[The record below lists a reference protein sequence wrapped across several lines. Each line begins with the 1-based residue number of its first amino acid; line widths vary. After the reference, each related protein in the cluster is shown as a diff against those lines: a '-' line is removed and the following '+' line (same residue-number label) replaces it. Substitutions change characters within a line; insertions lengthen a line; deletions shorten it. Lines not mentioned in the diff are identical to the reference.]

1 MKLPLCL
8 VLQFIFILPV
18 FASTE
23 ASDEKIYKHCTF
35 FNKGENLQ
43 YLVEDVIEQI
53 SHRSKLSISNVNAPI
68 KRCVQMMGTG
78 EVDFMLSIRVDEYT
92 SKHMDFIF
100 VSDELSKIIFYI
112 RKSDGD
118 WLNRYSDLQGET
130 VGVMSDLAYFDRF
143 DLDDS
148 VKKLSVNK
156 TKQLPKILEASR
168 VKAYVT
174 YAGLADSNE
183 DNATIVKAPY
193 FHSVKMAILG
203 IYKNSPM
210 QSQRLLLED
219 TVNSIMDDGTFA
231 KLRRKYMTSFQTPD
245 EAQQG
250 EQPINKVATD
260 KPN

>member
-1 MKLPLCL
+1 MKLPLYL

-23 ASDEKIYKHCTF
+23 ASDKKEYKHCTF
-35 FNKGENLQ
+35 FNKGENLH
-43 YLVEDVIEQI
+43 YLVEDIVEEI

-68 KRCVQMMGTG
+68 KRCVQMMVAG
-78 EVDFMLSIRVDEYT
+78 EVDLMLSIRVDEYT
-92 SKHMDFIF
+92 SEHMDFIF

-130 VGVMSDLAYFDRF
+130 IGVMSGLGYFERF

-148 VKKLSVNK
+148 VKKLTVNK

-174 YAGLADSNE
+174 YAGLADSNA
-183 DNATIVKAPY
+183 DDTTIVKAPY

-203 IYKNSPM
+203 IHKNSPI
-210 QSQRLLLED
+210 QSYRFLLED
-219 TVNSIMDDGTFA
+219 TVNSIVDDGTFT
-231 KLRRKYMTSFQTPD
+231 KIRRKYMTSFQTPD
-245 EAQQG
+245 EDQQG
-250 EQPINKVATD
+250 EQRNQ
-260 KPN
+260 